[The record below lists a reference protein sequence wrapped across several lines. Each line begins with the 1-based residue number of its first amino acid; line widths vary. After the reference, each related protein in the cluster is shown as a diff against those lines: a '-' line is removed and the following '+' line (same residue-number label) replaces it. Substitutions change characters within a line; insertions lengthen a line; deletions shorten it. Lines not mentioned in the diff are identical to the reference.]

1 MCGKVIYYKDKKYG
15 FVEYFDETSGFLAR
29 SNILQH
35 GIETDKEPTMR
46 SYPELID
53 VGIMGSCTSSS
64 FGVCKSAGVDCY
76 QNAETRRRPNM
87 SVTQFERIVSQ
98 CKGRSFQV
106 ALGGAGDPNK
116 HESFEQIL
124 SLARENLIV
133 PNLTTSGFLMSENE
147 ISLIKKYCGAVAVS
161 FYSRLK
167 QDETE
172 SNPFTITAI
181 KDLVSAGCVTNI
193 HYVLSKQSIGEAIYR
208 LRNNMFPEE
217 INAVVFLLYKPVGQA
232 NKDKMLTIHDPSYIL
247 FLQEL
252 DRYDHPFKIGFDS
265 CQSPAIRSFCPS
277 VANESLEFC
286 EAARFSMY
294 VDCELNAFPCSFGH
308 ELSKFSVDLNSRSI
322 IDAWNSEEF
331 NYFRDL
337 QKKMCRG
344 CEIVGC
350 RNCAL
355 GLSINMCEPSFTRMN
370 SDVLKEE

>member
-53 VGIMGSCTSSS
+53 VGIMGSCASSS

-208 LRNNMFPEE
+208 LRNNIFPEG

-265 CQSPAIRSFCPS
+265 CQSPAISGER
-277 VANESLEFC
+277 VIGVL
-286 EAARFSMY
+286 
-294 VDCELNAFPCSFGH
+294 
-308 ELSKFSVDLNSRSI
+308 
-322 IDAWNSEEF
+322 
-331 NYFRDL
+331 
-337 QKKMCRG
+337 RG
-344 CEIVGC
+344 
-350 RNCAL
+350 
-355 GLSINMCEPSFTRMN
+355 S
-370 SDVLKEE
+370 